1 MNRDSNKSQEYW
13 EEPPD
18 DDDDHETAAHP
29 RRDRRGD
36 DGEAEF
42 RQYPKRRKPW
52 TCLLAG
58 CVGAIFTIIIVA
70 VVIIFV
76 LARSLPSGGFGSSSN
91 STYTS
96 SKQQQ
101 LSFSNITQVQVHN
114 QIGDVSISVDP
125 NAAMATV
132 TTVKKVKAA
141 NSAEA
146 SKEFGR
152 ISVQVQPQG
161 TPENTLAVNINIP
174 DTSGNILGKAS
185 DAVDV
190 MIMLPSGVSSNISTP
205 LAVNVENSV
214 GNVLITGLNA
224 MLIVKDDIGN
234 VTVQQTR
241 LVDGSH
247 LETGTG
253 DVIFDG
259 NLDTSGSS
267 NANPCNNPTG
277 SSHPMYKIQSE
288 QGNVD
293 VTLPITTNVILDA
306 NVNVGMIKSEFD
318 INVTNTDGSPSYCGP
333 LLSNAPAPPGG
344 VLVLDVSSGN
354 IDLHKG

>member
-1 MNRDSNKSQEYW
+1 MNKESNKSQEYW
-13 EEPPD
+13 EEPRDND
-18 DDDDHETAAHP
+18 DNHETDSH
-29 RRDRRGD
+29 RKRHWRGD
-36 DGEAEF
+36 DGEVEF
-42 RQYPKRRKPW
+42 HEHPKRRNPW

-58 CVGAIFTIIIVA
+58 CAGAVLTIIIIGVA
-70 VVIIFV
+70 GTFL
-76 LARSLPSGGFGSSSN
+76 LARSLPSGGFGSSGN

-101 LSFSNITQVQVHN
+101 LSFSDIKQVQVHN

-132 TTVKKVKAA
+132 TTVKKVKTA

-146 SKEFGR
+146 SKEFER
-152 ISVQVQPQG
+152 ISVQVQSQG
-161 TPENTLAVNINIP
+161 APENTLAVNINIP

-185 DAVDV
+185 DTVDV
-190 MIMLPSGVSSNISTP
+190 IIMLPPGVSSNISAP

-214 GNVLITGLNA
+214 GNVLISGLNA

-234 VTVQQTR
+234 VTVHQTR

-253 DVIFDG
+253 DIIFDG
-259 NLDTSGSS
+259 NLDTSSS
-267 NANPCNNPTG
+267 ASANPCTNPAG

-293 VTLPITTNVILDA
+293 VTLPVTTNVILDA

-318 INVTNTDGSPSYCGP
+318 INVTNTDGSPNYCGP
-333 LLSNAPAPPGG
+333 LSSNPLTPPGG

>member
-1 MNRDSNKSQEYW
+1 MNRDSNQSQEYW
-13 EEPPD
+13 EGPL
-18 DDDDHETAAHP
+18 DDDHETATHP
-29 RRDRRGD
+29 RKHRRGD
-36 DGEAEF
+36 DGEAEVH
-42 RQYPKRRKPW
+42 QHPKRRNPW
-52 TCLLAG
+52 TCVLAG
-58 CVGAIFTIIIVA
+58 CVGVIFAIIIVA
-70 VVIIFV
+70 VAGMFV
-76 LARSLPSGGFGSSSN
+76 LTRSLPPGGLGGIGN

-96 SKQQQ
+96 SQQQQ
-101 LSFSNITQVQVHN
+101 LLFSNITQVQVHN

-125 NAAMATV
+125 NAAMVTV

-152 ISVQVQPQG
+152 ISIQVQPQG
-161 TPENTLAVNINIP
+161 TPGNTLAVSINIP

-190 MIMLPSGVSSNISTP
+190 MIILPPAVSSNISTP
-205 LAVNVENSV
+205 LTVNVENSV
-214 GNVLITGLNA
+214 GNVLIAGLNA

-234 VTVQQTR
+234 VTVHQTR

-253 DVIFDG
+253 NVIFDG
-259 NLDTSGSS
+259 SLDTSGSS
-267 NANPCNNPTG
+267 NANPCSNPTG

-293 VTLPITTNVILDA
+293 VTLPVTTNVILDA

-318 INVTNTDGSPSYCGP
+318 INVITTGGSPSYCGP
-333 LLSNAPAPPGG
+333 LLSNPPILPGG

>member
-13 EEPPD
+13 EEPLD
-18 DDDDHETAAHP
+18 DDYEAAA
-29 RRDRRGD
+29 RSKRYRRGD
-36 DGEAEF
+36 ADEAEF
-42 RQYPKRRKPW
+42 HQHPKRRNPW

-58 CVGAIFTIIIVA
+58 CVGAIFTILIVA
-70 VVIIFV
+70 VIGIFV
-76 LARSLPSGGFGSSSN
+76 LTRSLPSGGLGSSGN
-91 STYTS
+91 SAYTS

-114 QIGDVSISVDP
+114 QIGDVSITVDP
-125 NAAMATV
+125 NATMATV

-161 TPENTLAVNINIP
+161 TPENTLAVNITIP

-190 MIMLPSGVSSNISTP
+190 TIMLPPMVSSNSNTP
-205 LAVNVENSV
+205 LAVNIENSV
-214 GNVLITGLNA
+214 GNVLVSGLNA
-224 MLIVKDDIGN
+224 MLIVKNDIGN
-234 VTVQQTR
+234 VTVHQTQ
-241 LVDGSH
+241 LTDGSH

-259 NLDTSGSS
+259 DLDTSGSS
-267 NANPCNNPTG
+267 NANPCTNPTG

-293 VTLPITTNVILDA
+293 VTLPVTTNVILDA
-306 NVNVGMIKSEFD
+306 NVNVGMITSEFD
-318 INVTNTDGSPSYCGP
+318 IKVTSTDGSPNYCGP
-333 LLSNAPAPPGG
+333 LLSNPLTPPGG

>member
-1 MNRDSNKSQEYW
+1 MYRDGNKSQEYRQ
-13 EEPPD
+13 EPL
-18 DDDDHETAAHP
+18 DDDHEVAARP
-29 RRDRRGD
+29 RRHRRGD
-36 DGEAEF
+36 DEEAAVH
-42 RQYPKRRKPW
+42 QHPKRRNPW

-70 VVIIFV
+70 VAVIFV
-76 LARSLPSGGFGSSSN
+76 LTRSLPSGGLGSTGN

-96 SKQQQ
+96 SQQQQ
-101 LSFSNITQVQVHN
+101 LLFSNITQVQVHN
-114 QIGDVSISVDP
+114 QIGDVSLSVDP
-125 NAAMATV
+125 NAAMVTV

-146 SKEFGR
+146 SKEFGH

-161 TPENTLAVNINIP
+161 TPENTLVVSVNIP

-190 MIMLPSGVSSNISTP
+190 MIVLPPAVSSNISTP
-205 LAVNVENSV
+205 LTVNVENSV
-214 GNVLITGLNA
+214 GNVLIVGLDA

-234 VTVQQTR
+234 VTVHQTR

-253 DVIFDG
+253 NVIFDG
-259 NLDTSGSS
+259 NLATSGSS
-267 NANPCNNPTG
+267 NANPCNNPSG

-293 VTLPITTNVILDA
+293 VTLPVTTNVILDA
-306 NVNVGMIKSEFD
+306 NVNVGMIKSDFN

-333 LLSNAPAPPGG
+333 LLSNPPTLPGG

>member
-13 EEPPD
+13 EEPL
-18 DDDDHETAAHP
+18 DDDHEAARG
-29 RRDRRGD
+29 RRYRRGD
-36 DGEAEF
+36 ADEAEF
-42 RQYPKRRKPW
+42 HQRRNPW

-58 CVGAIFTIIIVA
+58 CVGAIFTILIVA
-70 VVIIFV
+70 AIGIFV
-76 LARSLPSGGFGSSSN
+76 LTRSLPSGGLASSGN
-91 STYTS
+91 SVYTS

-101 LSFSNITQVQVHN
+101 LPFSNITQVQVHN
-114 QIGDVSISVDP
+114 QIGDVSVTVDP
-125 NAAMATV
+125 NATMATV

-146 SKEFGR
+146 SEEFGR

-161 TPENTLAVNINIP
+161 TPENTLAVNITIP
-174 DTSGNILGKAS
+174 DTSSNILGKAS

-190 MIMLPSGVSSNISTP
+190 TIVLPPMVSSSSNTA
-205 LAVNVENSV
+205 LAVNIENSV
-214 GNVLITGLNA
+214 GNVLVSRLNA
-224 MLIVKDDIGN
+224 MLIVKNDIGN
-234 VTVQQTR
+234 VTVHQTQ

-259 NLDTSGSS
+259 DLETSASS
-267 NANPCNNPTG
+267 NANPCNNPTS

-293 VTLPITTNVILDA
+293 VTLPVTTNVIVDA
-306 NVNVGMIKSEFD
+306 NVNVGMITSEFD
-318 INVTNTDGSPSYCGP
+318 INVTSTDGSPNYCGP
-333 LLSNAPAPPGG
+333 LLSNSLTPPGG